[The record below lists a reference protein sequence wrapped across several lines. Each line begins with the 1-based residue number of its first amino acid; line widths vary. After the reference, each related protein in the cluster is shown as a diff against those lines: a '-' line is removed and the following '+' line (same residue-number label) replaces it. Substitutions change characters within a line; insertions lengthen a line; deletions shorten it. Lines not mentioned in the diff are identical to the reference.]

1 MEDYAQHECCL
12 CGDAEGQAART
23 EAPCAIPRHALH
35 YHGTKRED
43 LQSMQKDGMM
53 PGRCDRVLLGVYLM
67 TDKHAATV
75 DCQALRRNNAG
86 TPKPPCLR
94 CHVLGQPLCQRCKNV
109 WDEETGAFLQFV
121 VAWLCCDAV
130 TMDGVSD
137 STACIAQ
144 GGLPLVLCVAPPVGE
159 AWRSLCA
166 QHRAAVT
173 LSAGRARA
181 AQRILRSH

>member
-1 MEDYAQHECCL
+1 
-12 CGDAEGQAART
+12 
-23 EAPCAIPRHALH
+23 
-35 YHGTKRED
+35 
-43 LQSMQKDGMM
+43 MQKEGMM

-67 TDKHAATV
+67 SDKHAATV

-94 CHVLGQPLCQRCKNV
+94 CHVSGQPLCQRCKNV

-159 AWRSLCA
+159 ASRSLCHTCA
-166 QHRAAVT
+166 HSIVQSYLTLNVECRSCSRGSENSAFPPAAATKAT
-173 LSAGRARA
+173 LST
-181 AQRILRSH
+181 